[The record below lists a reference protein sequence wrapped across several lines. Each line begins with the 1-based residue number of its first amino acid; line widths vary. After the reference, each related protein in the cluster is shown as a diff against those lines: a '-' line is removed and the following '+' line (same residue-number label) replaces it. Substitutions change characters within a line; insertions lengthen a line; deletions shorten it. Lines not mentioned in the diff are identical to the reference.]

1 MQFII
6 AMVATTL
13 MFASVSRDTDKT
25 DAALVQLQKAT
36 SSDNSLIN
44 LAALRNLRDIDLRPF
59 FFQFAQHP
67 DWPVQV
73 HAVLGLAELS
83 DEQTIDPWLVQQVA
97 PLAREHLLLQAIDDG
112 LVQKEQL
119 ESLLKWPLLENTP
132 KLWLISELSMLGEE
146 PNKTMLRDLS
156 STTELS
162 VAMFASL
169 LLDEEEVID
178 EVTRRLRRA
187 SSIEK
192 DKALQTTFQMI
203 RQYKLQSAADW
214 LNDIIENNAVALNDN
229 ERYFALHTLL
239 VVAPDDGITLWES
252 QFPTEPNRK
261 EQVRYLLVLLESDII
276 PTPKMIER
284 LDIDLDD
291 SLLGLMATSGAV
303 NKPIERVT
311 NSDVD
316 ALADLIKRGHRDSTE
331 WAFKAAPKLSEA
343 NQIRLYTELSTFE
356 DDASPRRRDS
366 ASRAFRQL
374 IKVKTEKA
382 WELLHETKDD
392 SAQQEYMLLAM
403 LQITDNLIMN
413 DAIEQ
418 ATLLKRIGVNKADVM
433 TLLLMAR
440 GQEPLPDIDQKY
452 LGIIAAGGGD
462 VIQPL
467 KTQAAWL
474 YLKKMGLADKALAAV
489 STQ

>member
-1 MQFII
+1 MI
-6 AMVATTL
+6 
-13 MFASVSRDTDKT
+13 ASVSRDSDKT

-36 SSDNSLIN
+36 SNENSLIN

-83 DEQTIDPWLVQQVA
+83 EEQTIDPWLVQQVA

-112 LVQKEQL
+112 LVQQEQM
-119 ESLLKWPLLENTP
+119 ESLLKWPLLEKTP
-132 KLWLISELSMLGEE
+132 KLWLIAELSMLGVE
-146 PNKTMLRDLS
+146 PNKTMLRELS

-162 VAMFASL
+162 VAMFAAL
-169 LLDEEEVID
+169 LLGEDEVIE

-192 DKALQTTFQMI
+192 DKSLQTTLQMI
-203 RQYKLQSAADW
+203 RQYNLQSASPW
-214 LNDIIENNAVALNDN
+214 LEDLIENNAVSLTGN

-239 VVAPDDGITLWES
+239 VVNPDKGIELWES
-252 QFPTEPNRK
+252 QFPKEPNRK
-261 EQVRYLLVLLESDII
+261 EQVRYLLVLLESNVI
-276 PTPKMIER
+276 PTAKMIER
-284 LDIDLDD
+284 LNIDLDD
-291 SLLGLMATSGAV
+291 SLLGLMAKAGAV
-303 NKPIERVT
+303 NKPIDRVT
-311 NSDVD
+311 ESDVD

-331 WAFKAAPKLSEA
+331 WAFDAAHQLSDA
-343 NQIRLYTELSTFE
+343 QQTRFYTELSKFE
-356 DDASPRRRDS
+356 DDVSLRRRDS

-374 IKVKTEKA
+374 IRVKPEQA

-403 LQITDNLIMN
+403 LQLTDDKTMKG
-413 DAIEQ
+413 AIEQ
-418 ATLLKRIGVNKADVM
+418 AAMLKRIGVNKADVM

-440 GQEPLPDIDQKY
+440 GQDPLPEIDQKY

>member
-1 MQFII
+1 
-6 AMVATTL
+6 MVVTTL

-36 SSDNSLIN
+36 SNENSLIN

-112 LVQKEQL
+112 LVQKEQM

-132 KLWLISELSMLGEE
+132 KLWLISELSMLGEV
-146 PNKTMLRDLS
+146 PDKTMLRELS

-162 VAMFASL
+162 VAMFAAL
-169 LLDEEEVID
+169 LLGEDEVID

-203 RQYKLQSAADW
+203 RQYKLQSAATW
-214 LNDIIENNAVALNDN
+214 LHDIIENKAIALNDN

-239 VVAPDDGITLWES
+239 EVAPDEGIALWEN

-261 EQVRYLLVLLESDII
+261 EQVRYLLVLLESNII
-276 PTPKMIER
+276 PTAKMIER

-291 SLLGLMATSGAV
+291 SLLGLMAKSGAV
-303 NKPIERVT
+303 NKPNDRVT
-311 NSDVD
+311 ISDVD
-316 ALADLIKRGHRDSTE
+316 ALASLIKRGHRDSTE
-331 WAFKAAPKLSEA
+331 WSFEAAENLSEA
-343 NQIRLYTELSTFE
+343 NQVLLYTELSKFE
-356 DDASPRRRDS
+356 DDASLRRRDS
-366 ASRAFRQL
+366 ASRAFSRL
-374 IKVKTEKA
+374 INIKPEKA
-382 WELLHETKDD
+382 WKLLHDTKDD
-392 SAQQEYMLLAM
+392 STQQEYMLLAM
-403 LQITDNLIMN
+403 LQITDDIIIK

-418 ATLLKRIGVNKADVM
+418 ASMLKRIGVNKADVM

-462 VIQPL
+462 VIGPL